1 LVQTERHDEESLAY
15 ACILDNNFIY
25 DNLRQSIDL
34 SDMTLRQLEILRALI
49 RHRTTVAAADALHLS
64 QPAVSNALKLME
76 DQAGFVLFERINNRL
91 FPTPEALVLQADSE
105 AIFVLHARLENR
117 VRDLRESKG
126 GHLRIAATPPLG
138 HSVIPT
144 ALRRFLASRDV
155 RVFLDVRRFEGV
167 VDAVD
172 SGLADIGFI
181 LGQDEHASLTRQELA
196 RDDMVCVMPQGHP
209 LAALAEITPADL
221 AAHDFIALERG
232 TRMGEAVR
240 RSFEAAAQAFN
251 FTMEVRY
258 CNTACA
264 LVEAGVGV
272 AIVDAFSPVSG
283 SARNLEIRR
292 FRPRTP
298 STAFAIWSVHRP
310 LARLAETFL
319 GEVRRAMN

>member
-1 LVQTERHDEESLAY
+1 
-15 ACILDNNFIY
+15 
-25 DNLRQSIDL
+25 
-34 SDMTLRQLEILRALI
+34 
-49 RHRTTVAAADALHLS
+49 
-64 QPAVSNALKLME
+64 
-76 DQAGFVLFERINNRL
+76 VLFERINNRL
-91 FPTPEALVLQADSE
+91 FSTPEALVLQADSE

-138 HSVIPT
+138 HSIIPA

-181 LGQDEHASLTRQELA
+181 LGEDEHPGLTRQELI
-196 RDDMVCVMPQGHP
+196 RDDMVCVMPPGHS
-209 LAALAEITPADL
+209 LATLLEITPADL
-221 AAHDFIALERG
+221 ADHHFIALERG

-240 RSFEAAAQAFN
+240 RSFEQVSQAFN
-251 FTMEVRY
+251 FAMEVRY
-258 CNTACA
+258 CNTACS

-272 AIVDAFSPVSG
+272 AVVDPFSPNSG

-292 FRPRTP
+292 FRPATP
-298 STAFAIWSVHRP
+298 TTAFAIWSGHHP

-319 GEVRRAMN
+319 GEVRRAIG

>member
-1 LVQTERHDEESLAY
+1 LVQTERHDEGSLAY
-15 ACILDNNFIY
+15 ASILNNNFIY

>member
-1 LVQTERHDEESLAY
+1 MQTERRDEGSLAY

-25 DNLRQSIDL
+25 DNLPHAIHP

-49 RHRTTVAAADALHLS
+49 RHRTTVAAAEALHLS

-91 FPTPEALVLQADSE
+91 FSTPEALVLQADSE

-138 HSVIPT
+138 HSIIPA

-181 LGQDEHASLTRQELA
+181 LGEDEHPGLTRQELI
-196 RDDMVCVMPQGHP
+196 RDDMVCVMPPGHS
-209 LAALAEITPADL
+209 LATLLEITPADL
-221 AAHDFIALERG
+221 ADHHFIALERG

-240 RSFEAAAQAFN
+240 RSFEQVSQAFN
-251 FTMEVRY
+251 FAMEVRY
-258 CNTACA
+258 CNTACS

-272 AIVDAFSPVSG
+272 AVVDPFSPNSG

-292 FRPRTP
+292 FRPATP
-298 STAFAIWSVHRP
+298 TTAFAIWSGHHP

-319 GEVRRAMN
+319 GEVRRAIG